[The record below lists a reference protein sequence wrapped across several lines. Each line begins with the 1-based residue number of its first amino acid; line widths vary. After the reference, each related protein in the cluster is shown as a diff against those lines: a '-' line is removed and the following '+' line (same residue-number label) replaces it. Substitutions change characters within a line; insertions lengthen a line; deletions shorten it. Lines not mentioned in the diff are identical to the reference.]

1 MKKFDAI
8 NIEQSIIGSLISD
21 NTLNFKLE
29 ELYEDLFTINIHKYI
44 LDVMKFLYKNN
55 MAIDIQ
61 SVYTKLKDRDIN
73 IEISYLTDMVAIG
86 ENYSIDSHI
95 RILKDKYLRR
105 EIIKNCTNLF

>member
-44 LDVMKFLYKNN
+44 LDVMKVLYKNN

-86 ENYSIDSHI
+86 ENY
-95 RILKDKYLRR
+95 L
-105 EIIKNCTNLF
+105 